1 MHQPL
6 LRIAKSDRIA
16 KNRANTV
23 SSKNLVTPKM
33 TASLAFRPITVRKK
47 AENEYAKENHYD
59 LVSTTLT
66 ISPYQKHEIIKN
78 VGKKLEDEY
87 GIKFIYLD
95 YREHFREGQKMA
107 REDCLYMQKYCG
119 CVFSFDEGKW
129 VY

>member
-47 AENEYAKENHYD
+47 AENEYAKENH
-59 LVSTTLT
+59 LSLKCVS
-66 ISPYQKHEIIKN
+66 
-78 VGKKLEDEY
+78 
-87 GIKFIYLD
+87 GIF
-95 YREHFREGQKMA
+95 F
-107 REDCLYMQKYCG
+107 
-119 CVFSFDEGKW
+119 
-129 VY
+129 